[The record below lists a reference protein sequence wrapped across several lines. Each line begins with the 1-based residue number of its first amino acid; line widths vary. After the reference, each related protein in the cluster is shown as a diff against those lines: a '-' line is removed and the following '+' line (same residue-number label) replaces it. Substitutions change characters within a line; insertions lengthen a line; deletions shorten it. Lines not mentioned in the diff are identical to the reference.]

1 MSKISIFLQALAAIA
16 SLAGIILTFSA
27 VSEYDRDLN
36 TIALQKQKIKEAE
49 KKLAELRDKHTSDQ
63 LRQKNRNLDLSEEIE
78 KTEES

>member
-36 TIALQKQKIKEAE
+36 NIALQKQKIKEAE
-49 KKLAELRDKHTSDQ
+49 KKTS
-63 LRQKNRNLDLSEEIE
+63 RTS
-78 KTEES
+78 